1 MIVDVLCLRPRID
14 FERADAL
21 PSEELTVAYHSP
33 NDAEVIPLMK
43 QARALMIPAVGPK
56 LNPEIFAN
64 TTVKLVQV
72 TGAGLDRLDL
82 PLLKSMGIAV
92 ANVPG
97 GSNNAIAEYAVTTA
111 SILLR
116 RFAWADAEIRAGNYE
131 AFRAR
136 MLADNLSGLDGMLV
150 GVIGLGAIGLAAAQA
165 FHRAGC
171 RICYYD
177 PAPRDAAAA
186 HAIDAESLSL
196 DELLKSVDV
205 ITIHVPLLPA
215 TRGLIDAGKLA
226 KMKPRAIL
234 IQASRGGIVDEA
246 ALAQALSS
254 GHLGGAAIDVYETEP
269 PSSDNVL
276 LSLSGDAARRILFTP
291 HIAGV
296 MRQATEYLFRSAWRN
311 VEHFIFENELP
322 PGLRAMNGDVL
333 LRPTRGKLR

>member
-1 MIVDVLCLRPRID
+1 MSVDVLCLRPRID

-21 PSEELTVAYHSP
+21 PAAELTVAYHAP
-33 NDAEVIPLMK
+33 NDAEVISLMK
-43 QARALMIPAVGPK
+43 QARALVIPAVGPK

-72 TGAGLDRLDL
+72 TGTGFDRLDL
-82 PLLKSMGIAV
+82 PMLKGMGIAV

-116 RFAWADAEIRAGNYE
+116 RFSWADAEIRAGNYQ
-131 AFRAR
+131 AFRGR
-136 MLADNLSGLDGMLV
+136 MVSDNLCGLEGRLV
-150 GVIGLGAIGLAAAQA
+150 GVVGLGTIGLAVAQA
-165 FHRAGC
+165 FYRAGC

-177 PAPRDAAAA
+177 PVPRDVAAARA
-186 HAIDAESLSL
+186 MNAESLSL
-196 DELLKSVDV
+196 DELLDLSDV
-205 ITIHVPLLPA
+205 VTLHVPLLPA
-215 TRGLIDAGKLA
+215 TRGLISARELQ
-226 KMKPRAIL
+226 KMKSGAIL
-234 IQASRGGIVDEA
+234 IQASRGGVVDEG

-269 PSSDNVL
+269 PSPDNVL

-296 MRQATEYLFRSAWRN
+296 TQQATEYLFRSAWRN
-311 VEHFIFENELP
+311 VENFILKNKLP
-322 PGLRAMNGDVL
+322 QNCVQ
-333 LRPTRGKLR
+333 